1 MDARSLQ
8 PECARVLHESLLVLV
23 LMHGSETKVR
33 KEKELGLYRCTTL
46 GVFLGISRID
56 RM

>member
-8 PECARVLHESLLVLV
+8 PECPRVLHESLLVLV

-46 GVFLGISRID
+46 GVFFRYK
-56 RM
+56 